1 MDDSTLTSAE
11 RRLLVELEA
20 RGVRYL
26 IVGMSAALL
35 QGARGSTEDID
46 LWFESTSDPRI
57 AEAVR
62 AAGGIWISGSFGMGP
77 PRIGG
82 DALSE
87 RFDVV
92 VHLSGLES
100 FDVEY
105 RGVRREL
112 LDGLEVPVLPLARIL
127 ASKRAAGR
135 AKDLAA
141 AHGLEDA
148 LLLLEQGEPRDE

>member
-1 MDDSTLTSAE
+1 
-11 RRLLVELEA
+11 
-20 RGVRYL
+20 
-26 IVGMSAALL
+26 MSAALL

>member
-1 MDDSTLTSAE
+1 M
-11 RRLLVELEA
+11 
-20 RGVRYL
+20 
-26 IVGMSAALL
+26 
-35 QGARGSTEDID
+35 
-46 LWFESTSDPRI
+46 
-57 AEAVR
+57 
-62 AAGGIWISGSFGMGP
+62 
-77 PRIGG
+77 
-82 DALSE
+82 
-87 RFDVV
+87 V

-105 RGVRREL
+105 RGVRHEL